1 MTVAIPLSQIGDA
14 AAFAARVAAFRK
26 SRLDH
31 QKTVGVP
38 APREHELVE
47 ACVRR
52 VPSPLL
58 PPPERRGRVGVGVLA
73 GSVAR
78 PIATTEPPARD
89 PHLSSPFQGEEAH
102 ADADDYEIVDYEIVD
117 DRPSLRARKDAL
129 IHQISEQERALMIAS
144 MAPGKRR
151 LAGLRAHEIHQ
162 KPEVER
168 SGADKQ
174 FLVET
179 QARLQREAAI
189 GRHAAE
195 QMAAIEDLT
204 EATIDAW
211 QPAPFPGISDQ
222 QTGIKDQEARGPIPD
237 SGFVIADA

>member
-26 SRLDH
+26 AKLDH
-31 QKTVGVP
+31 RKTVGVP

-52 VPSPLL
+52 VPSPKNSL
-58 PPPERRGRVGVGVLA
+58 PLKGG
-73 GSVAR
+73 GSGWGSRAADIMG
-78 PIATTEPPARD
+78 PAASLPARA

-102 ADADDYEIVDYEIVD
+102 AGADDYEIVDYEIID
-117 DRPSLRARKDAL
+117 DRPSLRVRKDAL
-129 IHQISEQERALMIAS
+129 IHQISEQERALMTAS

-151 LAGLRAHEIHQ
+151 LAGLRAHEIQQ
-162 KPEVER
+162 KPEAER

-174 FLVET
+174 FLAEA

-211 QPAPFPGISDQ
+211 QPAPFPGIRNQ
-222 QTGIKDQEARGPIPD
+222 QTGISDQEARGPTPD